1 MQVSQACPGVLA
13 QIVWRPS
20 CQYMVVGQMRC
31 GSSMKII
38 GGQMYGGG
46 MSGGEG
52 TSGGQIIGKAGMK
65 IVLRI

>member
-1 MQVSQACPGVLA
+1 
-13 QIVWRPS
+13 
-20 CQYMVVGQMRC
+20 MRC

-65 IVLRI
+65 IVLKIAGLWIAG

>member
-1 MQVSQACPGVLA
+1 
-13 QIVWRPS
+13 
-20 CQYMVVGQMRC
+20 MRC
-31 GSSMKII
+31 GSSMKVII
-38 GGQMYGGG
+38 GGQIYGGG